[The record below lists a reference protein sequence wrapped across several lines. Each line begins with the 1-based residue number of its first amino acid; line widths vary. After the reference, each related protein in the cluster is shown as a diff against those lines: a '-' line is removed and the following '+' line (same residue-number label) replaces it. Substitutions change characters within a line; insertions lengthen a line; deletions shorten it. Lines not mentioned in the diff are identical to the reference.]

1 MPKYSYIR
9 IYADAEGESHCEDVV
24 GDMVSTDFAPP
35 AAPTHIGG
43 DRSATQAMFLSVPA
57 GWDGDRHVAPA
68 RQFMVILKGQVTMQI
83 ADGEIR
89 TFNPGDVLL

>member
-57 GWDGDRHVAPA
+57 
-68 RQFMVILKGQVTMQI
+68 
-83 ADGEIR
+83 
-89 TFNPGDVLL
+89 